1 MTPTALTV
9 SELVAGIRRVV
20 EGIPEWQRVWVAGEL
35 SGVRHHSSGHWYFT
49 LKDEGAQ
56 MRAVMFRRDAQL
68 LREPLK
74 DGMAILAYGR
84 VGVFERDGQT
94 QLYVSLVRD
103 MGRGSQDLQLE
114 QLKQR
119 LYAEGLFSRP
129 KRALPMVPRAVGVV
143 TSPTGAARHDIETV
157 IQRRYPGMPVRL
169 FPVVVQGRDAP
180 RSIVDA
186 LMRIPQDSV
195 DVVIVGRGGGGK
207 EDLAA
212 FNDELVVRAVF
223 AVPVPVISAVGHE
236 IDTTL
241 VDLVADMRAPTPS
254 AAAELAVPELQQ
266 LLDWHSHLGE
276 RLRSAMRQ
284 RLMWERNRLNGWVA
298 HGLLAHPDTLFRE
311 YHHQLDRLDERSERA
326 FERILVSL
334 RHRYDRVAGSLTLLN
349 PELPLERGY
358 AYVTS
363 REGQLVT
370 RDAVQ
375 WDQTYQVHWH
385 DGSLWVTPRRQESG
399 DGGV

>member
-1 MTPTALTV
+1 MPAALSV
-9 SELVAGIRRVV
+9 SELVAGIRRLV
-20 EGIPEWQRVWVAGEL
+20 EGVPEWQRVWVSGEV

-49 LKDEGAQ
+49 LKDDGAQ
-56 MRAVMFRRDAQL
+56 MRAVMFRRDAQM
-68 LREPLK
+68 LREPLQ
-74 DGMAILAYGR
+74 DGMAVMVYGR

-114 QLKQR
+114 LLKQR
-119 LYAEGLFSRP
+119 LHAEGLFSRP
-129 KRALPMVPRAVGVV
+129 KRRLPMVPRAVGMV

-186 LMRIPQDSV
+186 LMGIPHNSV
-195 DVVIVGRGGGGK
+195 DVVIIGRGGGAK

-212 FNDELVVRAVF
+212 FNDEWVVRAVY
-223 AVPVPVISAVGHE
+223 AMPIPVISAVGHE

-241 VDLVADMRAPTPS
+241 VDLVSDMRAPTPS

-266 LLDWHSHLGE
+266 LLDWQTHLGD
-276 RLRSAMRQ
+276 RLKSAMRQ
-284 RLMWERNRLNGWVA
+284 RFLWERNRLNGWVT

-311 YHHQLDRLDERSERA
+311 YHHQLDRLDERGERA

-334 RHRYDRVAGSLTLLN
+334 RHRYERVSGSLGLLN

-375 WDQTYQVHWH
+375 WDQTYEVHWH
-385 DGSLWVTPRRQESG
+385 DGSLWVTPQHQESG